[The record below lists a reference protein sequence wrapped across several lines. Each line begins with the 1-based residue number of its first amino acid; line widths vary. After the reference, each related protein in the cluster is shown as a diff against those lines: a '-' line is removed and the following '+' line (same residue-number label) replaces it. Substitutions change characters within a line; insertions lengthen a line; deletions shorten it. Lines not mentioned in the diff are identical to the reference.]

1 MAKEAAGSEVLRSS
15 VFEALPDGIL
25 ITDLG
30 GRIVKV
36 NQQLVE
42 LSGYAAEE
50 LIGQQVEILVPGN
63 QRALHPKHRAT
74 YVGAGLPTRPMGAN
88 LRIRLLTKLGEEVPG
103 DI

>member
-42 LSGYAAEE
+42 LSKTSLPRQERQN
-50 LIGQQVEILVPGN
+50 L
-63 QRALHPKHRAT
+63 ALS
-74 YVGAGLPTRPMGAN
+74 
-88 LRIRLLTKLGEEVPG
+88 LREHGRERSFSRRGWLRLL
-103 DI
+103 